1 MLVMSFLF
9 SQDFLPGVF
18 TGVIKR
24 GYLKTVCMYVCVL
37 HRIYFELPGIV
48 MESFWS
54 SEESPGLEVFASAVV
69 GEDSLEGGGVVFF
82 LRSIGDGVGAAA
94 SS

>member
-1 MLVMSFLF
+1 
-9 SQDFLPGVF
+9 
-18 TGVIKR
+18 
-24 GYLKTVCMYVCVL
+24 
-37 HRIYFELPGIV
+37 

-69 GEDSLEGGGVVFF
+69 WEDSLEGGGVVFF